1 MAVTAD
7 KRAEGQPSEFAPGRF
22 LREVYEELRK
32 VVWPTAG
39 ELYRY
44 TLVVIFTVVLLAAL
58 LPFIG
63 VYAAAIAS
71 TTAYA
76 VAFFVLVMALRR
88 SPKHAHIK
96 RRGGRRLVGSGP
108 QPRARHSP

>member
-7 KRAEGQPSEFAPGRF
+7 KRAEQPRSEFAPARF

-44 TLVVIFTVVLLAAL
+44 TLVVIFTVLLLGA
-58 LPFIG
+58 FIG
-63 VYAAAIAS
+63 GTDYLLGEFAKRVIYNG
-71 TTAYA
+71 
-76 VAFFVLVMALRR
+76 
-88 SPKHAHIK
+88 AH
-96 RRGGRRLVGSGP
+96 
-108 QPRARHSP
+108 

>member
-7 KRAEGQPSEFAPGRF
+7 KRAEQPRSEFAPARF

-44 TLVVIFTVVLLAAL
+44 TLVVIFTVILLGV
-58 LPFIG
+58 FIG
-63 VYAAAIAS
+63 GTDYLLGE
-71 TTAYA
+71 
-76 VAFFVLVMALRR
+76 VAKRVIYNG
-88 SPKHAHIK
+88 AH
-96 RRGGRRLVGSGP
+96 
-108 QPRARHSP
+108 